1 MVEQNF
7 RNIYFTY
14 MVNRQKLGFFSAIYD
29 LKLSS
34 ISEKISDSNDSFQLS
49 WNLKKSGRL

>member
-1 MVEQNF
+1 
-7 RNIYFTY
+7 